1 MSKNKGNP
9 QKQIQDILKR
19 FVQFR
24 VLLFLIA
31 ISIIYVYIIIR
42 VYTLSNAQPN
52 QSAVSSQSN
61 TTQPQ
66 INQAIVNQIYQLQ
79 DNSVSVQA
87 LFNQARQNPFQ
98 E

>member
-1 MSKNKGNP
+1 MNKSDL

-19 FVQFR
+19 LIQLR

-31 ISIIYVYIIIR
+31 ISIVYAYIIMR
-42 VYTLSNAQPN
+42 VYTLSNAQPDQN
-52 QSAVSSQSN
+52 AVVAQST

-66 INQAIVNQIYQLQ
+66 INQATVNKIYQLQ

>member
-1 MSKNKGNP
+1 MNKNKSNSP
-9 QKQIQDILKR
+9 KQIQDILKR
-19 FVQFR
+19 LAQFR
-24 VLLFLIA
+24 VLLFLVA
-31 ISIIYVYIIIR
+31 ISIIYVYIIVR
-42 VYTLSNAQPN
+42 VYTLSNVQPGQN
-52 QSAVSSQSN
+52 AVASQST

-79 DNSVSVQA
+79 GNSVSVQA